1 MPFICETD
9 HHSPTLATTGGPVFL
24 EYTRGNAFAC
34 TCQIPAHPNLFGSE
48 SNPVFPSKK
57 AARSNAAKEALQF
70 LIAQGL
76 ASSDASSRKGRS
88 KRAKMDAAA
97 AMAEG
102 AEATFAKKVNGTFKK
117 FFFKAVYVYFAPS
130 PT

>member
-9 HHSPTLATTGGPVFL
+9 HYLPTVATTGGPVFF
-24 EYTRGNAFAC
+24 EYTRGIAFAC

-48 SNPVFPSKK
+48 SNPVFPSRK

-76 ASSDASSRKGRS
+76 APSDASFRKGRS
-88 KRAKMDAAA
+88 KKAKMDAAA
-97 AMAEG
+97 AMAAMEED
-102 AEATFAKKVNGTFKK
+102 AEATFAKKISGTFK
-117 FFFKAVYVYFAPS
+117 FFF
-130 PT
+130 

>member
-1 MPFICETD
+1 MPLICETD
-9 HHSPTLATTGGPVFL
+9 HHSPTVATTGGPVYF
-24 EYTRGNAFAC
+24 EYTHGNSFAC

-48 SNPVFPSKK
+48 SNPVFPSLK

-76 ASSDASSRKGRS
+76 ACSDASFRRGPS

-97 AMAEG
+97 AMVED

-117 FFFKAVYVYFAPS
+117 KNF
-130 PT
+130 